1 MITLMPP
8 VPAKLVAIGNSRGVR
23 IPKAMIEQI
32 GLGEEVELEVVDG
45 TIVIR
50 RKRRPREGWAEAA
63 KLLAERGEELPPE
76 ITDMTETEWMRD
88 HWRWE

>member
-23 IPKAMIEQI
+23 LPKAMIEQV
-32 GLGEEVELEVVDG
+32 GLGDDVELEVVDG
-45 TIVIR
+45 AIVIR

-63 KLLAERGEELPPE
+63 KLLAERGEELPPD
-76 ITDMTETEWMRD
+76 ILDMTETEWMRD

>member
-1 MITLMPP
+1 MITDMPP

-23 IPKAMIEQI
+23 IPKAMIEQV
-32 GLGEEVELEVVDG
+32 GLADEVELEVVDG
-45 TIVIR
+45 AIVIR

-76 ITDMTETEWMRD
+76 ILDMTETEWMRD

>member
-1 MITLMPP
+1 
-8 VPAKLVAIGNSRGVR
+8 
-23 IPKAMIEQI
+23 MIEQI

>member
-23 IPKAMIEQI
+23 IPKAMIEQT

>member
-1 MITLMPP
+1 MPP
-8 VPAKLVAIGNSRGVR
+8 IPAKLVAIGNSRGVR
-23 IPKAMIEQI
+23 IPKAMIEQV
-32 GLGEEVELEVVDG
+32 GLADEVELEVVDG
-45 TIVIR
+45 AIVIR

-76 ITDMTETEWMRD
+76 ILDMTETEWERD